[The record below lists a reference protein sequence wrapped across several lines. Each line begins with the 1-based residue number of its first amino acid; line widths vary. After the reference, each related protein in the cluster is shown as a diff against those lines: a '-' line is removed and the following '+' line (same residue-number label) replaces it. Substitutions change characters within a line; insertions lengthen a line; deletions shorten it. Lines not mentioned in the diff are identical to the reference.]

1 MSNLKY
7 IGKNVLNHDLILKK
21 GNVSGSSA
29 STGSFGTLETSD
41 VITVGANKKIYLN
54 RSEDTYIQSMAG
66 DIARVVAGGNQML
79 LLDYDTGN
87 RAVFGNST
95 KVFIGA
101 DNTHL
106 PDKELVVHGDVS
118 GSGTG
123 SFARLTAAG
132 NIHGTSLVG
141 TNLYGTIGT
150 AAQNS
155 ITSATSLASVGTVTT
170 GVWNST
176 FGAAA
181 NTTIS
186 GSFTS
191 VSSSLASRVAAEEA
205 LGDQSAATIS
215 GSFQGGGS
223 ALISGSS
230 VSTGSFGLVEIG
242 GTDIDPT
249 GVARDQ
255 VLKFNGTNFVPA
267 AYNATFEF
275 TIADFDMNHSS
286 DQLISTGSWKAADA
300 LTFTATYNN
309 GPPDGFE
316 GSAAGAPKIRGY
328 VNGSVSSSYDM
339 YPLSSSFTSGTNPMA
354 ITYPL
359 NSTDDIRFLLYASAG
374 SDTDDSWTSQRI
386 YFYNQFVYGDLSK
399 NNGFN
404 QADIRTLA
412 AANSV
417 TSNDT
422 SRGITVSVGGSN
434 YLCFANRTGDT
445 NVAQV
450 QCGSGNNKLTVA
462 MNKDDATTI
471 TPLKETVSYLN
482 TAGFTENFYVYA
494 SKIANVDAHSTTFN
508 TLTSTTKKNYFYWG
522 YDAQADSYDES
533 FLETSGDWDS
543 HNANSSY
550 DDGTVTGQTLSVGS
564 FTDKYVIIAFPD
576 RYGDND
582 TQFQYKDNST
592 GLPFDV
598 TKQDDVTVTNAVGFQ
613 ETYHVWRSTN
623 LLTMTN
629 LTVLIDSV

>member
-1 MSNLKY
+1 MGVLSY
-7 IGKNVLNHDLILKK
+7 IGKNILKHTLEVKK
-21 GNVSGSSA
+21 GN
-29 STGSFGTLETSD
+29 
-41 VITVGANKKIYLN
+41 
-54 RSEDTYIQSMAG
+54 
-66 DIARVVAGGNQML
+66 
-79 LLDYDTGN
+79 
-87 RAVFGNST
+87 
-95 KVFIGA
+95 
-101 DNTHL
+101 
-106 PDKELVVHGDVS
+106 
-118 GSGTG
+118 
-123 SFARLTAAG
+123 
-132 NIHGTSLVG
+132 
-141 TNLYGTIGT
+141 
-150 AAQNS
+150 
-155 ITSATSLASVGTVTT
+155 
-170 GVWNST
+170 
-176 FGAAA
+176 
-181 NTTIS
+181 IS
-186 GSFTS
+186 GS
-191 VSSSLASRVAAEEA
+191 
-205 LGDQSAATIS
+205 AT
-215 GSFQGGGS
+215 
-223 ALISGSS
+223 
-230 VSTGSFGLVEIG
+230 STGSFGLVEIG

-286 DQLISTGSWKAADA
+286 NQLISTGSWKAAGA

-339 YPLSSSFTSGTNPMA
+339 YPLSSSFSSGTNPMA

-359 NSTDDIRFLLYASAG
+359 NSTDDIRFRLYASAG
-374 SDTDDSWTSQRI
+374 SDTDNDYTDQRI

-434 YLCFANRTGDT
+434 YLCFAHRTGDT

-450 QCGSGNNKLTVA
+450 QCGSGTNILTVA

-522 YDAQADSYDES
+522 YDAQADTYNES
-533 FLETSGDWDS
+533 FLETSGNWDS
-543 HNANSSY
+543 YNANSSY

-582 TQFQYKDNST
+582 TNFQFKDNST

-598 TKQDDVTVTNAVGFQ
+598 TAQSDVPITNAVGFL

-623 LLTMTN
+623 LLTMSN